1 MYRLLRY
8 GGQTYN
14 NFTIDTHGVIT
25 NTKTGNTLKP
35 HKNCNGYMVVSLPI
49 GQRGKVK
56 VVRLHKALAETFIPN
71 PDNLPVVNHID
82 EDKSNYALSN
92 LEWVTGK
99 ENVNKHL
106 HIASQKDWFIN
117 NRKLSDGDV
126 MFIRNHSG
134 KLSYKKLSNMF
145 GVSTTTIRNVIR
157 RISYADL

>member
-8 GGQTYN
+8 GGQAYN

-25 NTKTGNTLKP
+25 NTKTGNTL
-35 HKNCNGYMVVSLPI
+35 
-49 GQRGKVK
+49 
-56 VVRLHKALAETFIPN
+56 
-71 PDNLPVVNHID
+71 
-82 EDKSNYALSN
+82 
-92 LEWVTGK
+92 
-99 ENVNKHL
+99 
-106 HIASQKDWFIN
+106 
-117 NRKLSDGDV
+117 RKLSDSDV